1 MRRPFNPV
9 YNGVEFVEKAINVFN
24 SEETEKLEKSV
35 HLENRKDLNL
45 K

>member
-9 YNGVEFVEKAINVFN
+9 YNGVKIVEKEIYVFN
-24 SEETEKLEKSV
+24 LKETEKIEKSF
-35 HLENRKDLNL
+35 HLENQK

>member
-9 YNGVEFVEKAINVFN
+9 YNGVKFVEKAIYVFN
-24 SEETEKLEKSV
+24 SKVTEKIEKSV
-35 HLENRKDLNL
+35 HLENQKDSNL